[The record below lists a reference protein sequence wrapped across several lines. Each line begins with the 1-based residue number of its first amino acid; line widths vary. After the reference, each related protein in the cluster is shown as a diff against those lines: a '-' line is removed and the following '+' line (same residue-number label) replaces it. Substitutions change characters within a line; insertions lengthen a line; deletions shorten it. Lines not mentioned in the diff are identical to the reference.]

1 MTSNKKRNAYRKGIA
16 KKAKN
21 EKLWLKQSKA
31 KAAARLSNDAFEAQA
46 KATGKT
52 EAQLIVESW

>member
-1 MTSNKKRNAYRKGIA
+1 MNKYRKGVA

-31 KAAARLSNDAFEAQA
+31 KAAARRSNDAFEAQA

-52 EAQLIVESW
+52 VAQLIVESWNV